1 MLIRMVFGSLG
12 VVAMVT
18 LYTSVAKLDGTRE
31 SGPAGGADFKEPAP
45 PAGFRYDTEADPS
58 RGDAEQLQKP
68 PATSPPRSPPPPPP
82 PPPPPRPPLDGE
94 DEGGQQ
100 GGRYLAGGGGHDGG
114 TKKEF
119 IKRGNDDR
127 NRSREDHAK
136 AKKKFHRFEK
146 VDISSED
153 SIRNNYVRGGW
164 MGGLGLGIDAYVGD
178 GSWDAELSADPAAG
192 EDDVSRR
199 RPVIINADE
208 EGGGDGQVRWEPGQL
223 SRLAQR
229 QQRQRDEEDEEE
241 GGMART
247 PMLGPDAV
255 LLVICAD
262 RPEYLERTL
271 KAVAEYHPGSSR
283 GASFAIPVVISQD
296 GSSSAVEEVISRFKT
311 SMAGR
316 AHVTHIHHTPA
327 RRENRPYFKLSA
339 HYEWALSQVFDE
351 LFQTGYS
358 SAAVDKVIILEE
370 DLEIAPD
377 FFEYFSA
384 MAPLLDSDETLM
396 AVSAW
401 NDNGQAAHDNT
412 ALFRS
417 DFFPGLGWML
427 PRRVW
432 DELAADWPEA
442 YWDDWL
448 RDPRRR
454 KGRQFVRPE
463 VCRTY
468 HFGQKAGASR
478 NQFSQ
483 LLNNIRLNEEAV
495 PFREMDVSYL
505 MPDAFRS
512 WLDGELRDAR
522 AETVANVKA
531 GRALSSEVVVEY
543 GSEREFASLARQL
556 GIMDDTKAQV
566 PRTAYMGVVFL
577 WVGETK
583 VYLAPRDAMSR
594 LRR

>member
-1 MLIRMVFGSLG
+1 
-12 VVAMVT
+12 
-18 LYTSVAKLDGTRE
+18 
-31 SGPAGGADFKEPAP
+31 
-45 PAGFRYDTEADPS
+45 
-58 RGDAEQLQKP
+58 
-68 PATSPPRSPPPPPP
+68 
-82 PPPPPRPPLDGE
+82 
-94 DEGGQQ
+94 
-100 GGRYLAGGGGHDGG
+100 
-114 TKKEF
+114 
-119 IKRGNDDR
+119 
-127 NRSREDHAK
+127 
-136 AKKKFHRFEK
+136 
-146 VDISSED
+146 
-153 SIRNNYVRGGW
+153 
-164 MGGLGLGIDAYVGD
+164 
-178 GSWDAELSADPAAG
+178 
-192 EDDVSRR
+192 
-199 RPVIINADE
+199 
-208 EGGGDGQVRWEPGQL
+208 
-223 SRLAQR
+223 
-229 QQRQRDEEDEEE
+229 
-241 GGMART
+241 
-247 PMLGPDAV
+247 
-255 LLVICAD
+255 
-262 RPEYLERTL
+262 
-271 KAVAEYHPGSSR
+271 
-283 GASFAIPVVISQD
+283 
-296 GSSSAVEEVISRFKT
+296 
-311 SMAGR
+311 MAGR

-327 RRENRPYFKLSA
+327 KRENRPYFKLSA

-401 NDNGQAAHDNT
+401 NDNGQAAHVKASCDFDDNT

-432 DELAADWPEA
+432 DELSADWPEA

-454 KGRQFVRPE
+454 KGRQFIRPE

-495 PFREMDVSYL
+495 PFREMDVSHL
-505 MPDAFRS
+505 MPDAFWSRFS
-512 WLDGELRDAR
+512 GALRNAR
-522 AETVANVKA
+522 ADSVANVKA
-531 GRALSSEVVVEY
+531 GRSSSAEVVVEY
-543 GSEREFASLARQL
+543 GSEGEFASLARQL

-566 PRTAYMGVVFL
+566 PRTAYMGVVSL

-583 VYLAPRDAMSR
+583 VYLAPRETMSR
-594 LRR
+594 LWR